1 MQEWQVLLDL
11 KDFKGLRER
20 QESQADLV
28 PQVHLV
34 PEDCLACQEKMV
46 KVAKMGS
53 PEQVDLQGHQEKEG
67 CLECLGSLDQ
77 KGIAV
82 FRDWTVQKDQEAVL
96 ERKVNMVALVQWG
109 RQDQWD
115 QLDQGVRGDEK
126 DHQGLLVC
134 VELMA

>member
-82 FRDWTVQKDQEAVL
+82 FR
-96 ERKVNMVALVQWG
+96 G
-109 RQDQWD
+109 
-115 QLDQGVRGDEK
+115 
-126 DHQGLLVC
+126 
-134 VELMA
+134 VELHNGQVDGVAVAWQVIELFDHLA